1 VGLAQVEAARALAP
15 LLRAHS
21 EDGERNRRLPADVAD
36 ALVAGGFFR
45 MLVPASLGGG
55 EHDPATFVATVEEL
69 SRADAAAGWCI
80 AACATSGMVAAYLD
94 ESAAQDVFGDAG
106 SVSGGVFA
114 PRGRAQSTPG
124 GYSVSGRWAFA
135 SGVDH
140 CDWLMGGCFVLEDGA
155 PAMIVEGR
163 PDIRLAMSRADE
175 AEVLDTWHVS
185 GLRGT
190 GSHDMEVHDVRVPAE
205 RTTSLLTDSPIERGP
220 LYAFP
225 VFGLLALS
233 IAGVTLG
240 IARAS
245 LDDIADLA
253 GAKTPTLSSRRL
265 AERVA
270 TQSGVAR
277 AEGSL
282 RAARELLYAEIE
294 RGWAQARLE
303 GSVSVAQRAALR
315 LAATHATSAS
325 AGVVDTA
332 YELGG
337 GTSIYETSPLQ
348 RRFRDV
354 HAATQHMLVGPATW
368 ELTGRV
374 LLGLPTE
381 TEQL

>member
-1 VGLAQVEAARALAP
+1 MGLAQVEAARALAP

-21 EDGERNRRLPADVAD
+21 EDGERNRKLPAEIAD
-36 ALVAGGFFR
+36 ALAAGGFFR

-55 EHDPATFVATVEEL
+55 ESDPATFVATVEEL

-94 ESAAQDVFGDAG
+94 EAAAREVFGDPR

-114 PRGRAQSTPG
+114 PRGRAQSTG
-124 GYSVSGRWAFA
+124 DGYSVSGRWAFA
-135 SGVDH
+135 SGIDH
-140 CDWLMGGCFVLEDGA
+140 CDWLMGGCFVLENGA
-155 PAMIVEGR
+155 PAMVTEGR
-163 PDIRLAMSRADE
+163 PDIRLALFPASD
-175 AEVLDTWHVS
+175 AEVLDTWNVS

-190 GSHDMEVHDVRVPAE
+190 GSHDMEVHDVRVPAA
-205 RTTSLLTDSPIERGP
+205 RTASLLTDEPLERGP

-225 VFGLLALS
+225 VFGLLALA
-233 IAGVTLG
+233 IAGVALG
-240 IARAS
+240 IARAA
-245 LDDIADLA
+245 LDDIGDLA

-265 AERVA
+265 AERSA
-270 TQSGVAR
+270 TQGGVAR
-277 AEGSL
+277 AEAAL

-303 GSVSVAQRAALR
+303 GQVDVAQRAALR

-337 GTSIYETSPLQ
+337 GSSIYETSPLQ

-354 HAATQHMLVGPATW
+354 HAATQHMLVGPSTW

>member
-1 VGLAQVEAARALAP
+1 MGLAQVEAARALAP

-21 EDGERNRRLPADVAD
+21 EDGERNRTLPSDVAD
-36 ALVAGGFFR
+36 ELVAGGFFR

-55 EHDPATFVATVEEL
+55 ECEPAAFVATVEEL

-94 ESAAQDVFGDAG
+94 EAAAQEVFGDAA
-106 SVSGGVFA
+106 SISGGVFA
-114 PRGRAQSTPG
+114 PRGRAQSAAG

-135 SGVDH
+135 SGIDH
-140 CDWLMGGCFVLEDGA
+140 CDWLMGGCMVLEDGA
-155 PAMIVEGR
+155 PVMVTEGR
-163 PDIRLAMSRADE
+163 PDVRLVLFRAHE
-175 AEVLDTWHVS
+175 VEVLDTWNVS

-190 GSHDMEVHDVRVPAE
+190 GSHDMEVHDVIVPAE
-205 RTTSLLTDSPIERGP
+205 RTASLLTDAPLERGP

-225 VFGLLALS
+225 VFGLLALA

-240 IARAS
+240 IARAA
-245 LDDIADLA
+245 LDDIAELA

-270 TQSGVAR
+270 TQAGVAR
-277 AEGSL
+277 AEAAL

-303 GSVSVAQRAALR
+303 GEVSVARRAGLR
-315 LAATHATSAS
+315 LAATHATEAS
-325 AGVVDTA
+325 AEVVDAA
-332 YELGG
+332 YGLGG
-337 GTSIYETSPLQ
+337 GTSIYETSNLQ

>member
-45 MLVPASLGGG
+45 MLVPSSLGGG
-55 EHDPATFVATVEEL
+55 ESDPATFVATVEEL

-94 ESAAQDVFGDAG
+94 ESAARDVFGDAG

-114 PRGRAQSTPG
+114 PRGRAQSAPG

-140 CDWLMGGCFVLEDGA
+140 CDWLMGGCFVLENGA
-155 PAMIVEGR
+155 PAMVVEGR
-163 PDIRLAMSRADE
+163 PDIRLALFRADE
-175 AEVLDTWHVS
+175 AEVLDTWNVS

-205 RTTSLLTDSPIERGP
+205 RTTSLLTDSPLERGP

-240 IARAS
+240 IARAA
-245 LDDIADLA
+245 LDDLADLA

-265 AERVA
+265 AERAA

-303 GSVSVAQRAALR
+303 GAVSVAQRAALR

>member
-1 VGLAQVEAARALAP
+1 MGLAQVEAARALAP
-15 LLRAHS
+15 LLRARS
-21 EDGERNRRLPADVAD
+21 EEGERNRRLPAEVAD

-55 EHDPATFVATVEEL
+55 ECDPATFVATVEEL

-80 AACATSGMVAAYLD
+80 AACATSGMVGAYLD
-94 ESAAQDVFGDAG
+94 EAAAREVFGDAG

-114 PRGRAQSTPG
+114 PRGRAQGTPK
-124 GYSVSGRWAFA
+124 GYSISGRWAFA

-155 PAMIVEGR
+155 PRMIAEGR
-163 PDIRLAMSRADE
+163 PDIRLALFPADE
-175 AEVLDTWHVS
+175 VDVLDTWNVS

-190 GSHDMEVHDVRVPAE
+190 GSHDMEVHEVVVPVE
-205 RTTSLLTDSPIERGP
+205 RTTSLLTDAPLEQGP

-233 IAGVTLG
+233 IAGVALG
-240 IARAS
+240 IARAA
-245 LDDIADLA
+245 LEEIGELA
-253 GAKTPTLSSRRL
+253 GAKTPTLSARRL
-265 AERVA
+265 AERPA
-270 TQSGVAR
+270 TQAGVAR
-277 AEGSL
+277 AEASL
-282 RAARELLYAEIE
+282 RAARELLFAEIE

-303 GSVSVAQRAALR
+303 GEVSVARRAALR
-315 LAATHATSAS
+315 LAATHATTAS
-325 AGVVDTA
+325 AGVVDAA

-337 GTSIYETSPLQ
+337 GSSIYEASPLQ
-348 RRFRDV
+348 RHFRDV
-354 HAATQHMLVGPATW
+354 HAATQHMLVGPPTW

-381 TEQL
+381 VEQL